1 VIADLL
7 RAAGHEV
14 IIWEVSL
21 SQDTMLTHWCAA
33 LKNWLLHDGAAP
45 RPPCSYDDVDPM
57 ATDSDQAET
66 I

>member
-1 VIADLL
+1 MVASAIAEHL
-7 RAAGHEV
+7 RAAAGHKV
-14 IIWEVSL
+14 IIWEVPL
-21 SQDTMLTHWCAA
+21 SQDPM